1 MHQRPPAPHR
11 LPSLSPLPRDLRQR
25 RRSRADLPGLQ
36 GERGVA
42 GGRCRVFHGAGRGA
56 SIEGVT
62 MAHVIDLPPSETL
75 RPDQVVG
82 ELAKVEWQQ
91 VIGVGITAAGEFEV
105 INSEMT
111 AERALWLIE
120 WAKRWAMGLEVEE

>member
-1 MHQRPPAPHR
+1 M
-11 LPSLSPLPRDLRQR
+11 
-25 RRSRADLPGLQ
+25 
-36 GERGVA
+36 
-42 GGRCRVFHGAGRGA
+42 GGGCGRISTGAGRGA
-56 SIEGVT
+56 DIGRMR
-62 MAHVIDLPPSETL
+62 MALVIDLPPSETL

-82 ELAKVEWQQ
+82 ELAKLEWQE
-91 VIGVGITAAGEFEV
+91 VIGIGITREGEFEV